1 MRMQLMGL
9 VLAGVAL
16 APQISQVARGQLV
29 ACRADRERFCQGVPM
44 GGGRVLRC
52 LEQHAGDLSDG
63 CRHALGSPAPT
74 GGSTSAPGRTPAAQ
88 ACHDDAVRLCRD
100 AAGNRAKMR
109 TCLQAHASELS
120 DGCKSALAA
129 MKKG

>member
-1 MRMQLMGL
+1 
-9 VLAGVAL
+9 
-16 APQISQVARGQLV
+16 
-29 ACRADRERFCQGVPM
+29 VPL

-63 CRHALGSPAPT
+63 CRRALGTAAPA
-74 GGSTSAPGRTPAAQ
+74 GGAAKAPGGRQAAQ

-100 AAGNRAKMR
+100 AVGNRARMKS
-109 TCLQAHASELS
+109 CLQAHASELS